1 MTGDDRYA
9 DRWKPPVEPSPV
21 EVPPVPGPPAQ
32 GPPDEG
38 PPGEGPL
45 ACDPPGFPY
54 APWGP
59 LRATLV
65 AVGALIAGVMLGLP
79 FILFD
84 GGPDGDF
91 TLFTTISLQ
100 ICAGIAFIAVPMLL
114 ALRYGGT
121 FRVAMRRLGFVSF
134 RVGTAAKWI
143 GIGIVSYLAFS
154 IVWSVVIGTPEQDD
168 IAGNFGPV
176 GWQILLIV
184 VLAPVAEEIC
194 FRGMLFSGLRNRLPM
209 WAAALGAGAIFGALH
224 YSTGVSAVPV
234 LIVLGAIF
242 AVVYEKT
249 GSIWPPIIMHV
260 ANNAFALVVLSST

>member
-9 DRWKPPVEPSPV
+9 DRWKPPVEPSAA
-21 EVPPVPGPPAQ
+21 EVPPALEPPGQ
-32 GPPDEG
+32 GPPVQG
-38 PPGEGPL
+38 SPGSGL
-45 ACDPPGFPY
+45 ASDPPGFPY
-54 APWGP
+54 APWGSF
-59 LRATLV
+59 LAIFTTV
-65 AVGALIAGVMLGLP
+65 AALIAGFLLGLP
-79 FILFD
+79 FVLFD
-84 GGPDGDF
+84 GVPGEDLG
-91 TLFTTISLQ
+91 LFTTISFQ

-121 FRVAMRRLGFVSF
+121 FRIAMRRLGFVSF

-168 IAGNFGPV
+168 IAGNFGPI

-234 LIVLGAIF
+234 LIVLGVIF

-260 ANNAFALVVLSST
+260 GNNAFALAVLSST